1 MIQTNKLHYYV
12 IILLLIGVCAYL
24 YNDRN
29 DITNRSERNIEASN
43 DTIKYYK
50 NKYGEVVASKLAL
63 EYTEKELKSKLSVKT
78 DENKRLS
85 ESLKK
90 YKKVIAVVES
100 KQEVKIDTVYV
111 PFKTPI
117 NCDFNKFFDINDDNY
132 KLGVNISNL
141 GFKLKY
147 LELSNNQNTII
158 GWKGQGLFKGSKAT
172 VEITNSNPYFNQ
184 VEMKPIIIT
193 YPRKIYEKWYIT
205 IPTGYILGKIF

>member
-117 NCDFNKFFDINDDNY
+117 NCGFNKSFDINNDNY
-132 KLGVNISNL
+132 KLGLNISNL
-141 GFKLKY
+141 GFKLNY
-147 LELSNNQNTII
+147 LELSNDQNTII
-158 GWKGQGLFKGSKAT
+158 GWKGQGLFKSSKAT

-205 IPTGYILGKIF
+205 IPTGYILGRLF